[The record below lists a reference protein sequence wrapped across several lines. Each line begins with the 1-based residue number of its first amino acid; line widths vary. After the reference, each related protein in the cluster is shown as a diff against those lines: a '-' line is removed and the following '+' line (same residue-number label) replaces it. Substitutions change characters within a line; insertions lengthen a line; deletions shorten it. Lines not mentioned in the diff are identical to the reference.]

1 MKIPNMCVA
10 LVCAVLSCA
19 GCLSPRTSG
28 IVVEKGRLLVYDA
41 SFALNL
47 EMISDSVMRT
57 PEGFLRVQ
65 AKVRNA
71 NQTDF
76 ACQYR
81 FEWKT
86 ASGIVQTHAM
96 TPWRPAVLH
105 GSDETVF
112 EAVSTVPGADDFRL
126 IVRRSNHDF

>member
-1 MKIPNMCVA
+1 MNTPCRCLGLIFCSA
-10 LVCAVLSCA
+10 LLFC

-28 IVVEKGRLLVYDA
+28 VVVEKGQLLIHDP

-47 EMISDSVMRT
+47 EMVNDAVRST
-57 PEGFLRVQ
+57 PEGFLHVQ
-65 AKVRNA
+65 VKVRNI

-86 ASGIVQTHAM
+86 AQGLVQTHALS
-96 TPWRPAVLH
+96 PWRPVVLH
-105 GSDETVF
+105 GGAETVL

-126 IVRRSNHDF
+126 ALRRVNH

>member
-1 MKIPNMCVA
+1 MKTTRCCLGLLFVSA
-10 LVCAVLSCA
+10 LFLA

-28 IVVEKGRLLVYDA
+28 VVVEKGRLLVHDA

-47 EMISDSVMRT
+47 EMVSDAVQRT

-65 AKVRNA
+65 AKVRNS

-86 ASGIVQTHAM
+86 PQGMVQTHAL
-96 TPWRPAVLH
+96 TPWRQVVLH
-105 GSDETVF
+105 GRDETVL

-126 IVRRSNHDF
+126 AVRRVNY